1 MRKSAASLSLA
12 ALISGGGTNLQ
23 ALIDA
28 VQNRDL
34 AASIS
39 VVLSNNADA
48 WVFQRAR
55 AAGIPVEIL
64 DHGLYANREAYDDAL
79 RQVLDGY
86 DPDLIVLAGF
96 MRILSEKF
104 VQRYAGR
111 ILNIHPS
118 LLPKYTGLNTHAR
131 AIEAGES
138 MHGCAVH
145 FVTPTLDGG
154 PPIIQGAVAIRKG
167 DTPEELAARVLEIEH
182 KIYPEAVSM
191 IAAGRLEYKNEQAWL
206 DGEALTEPV
215 RWLDQV
221 LGSVTPS

>member
-1 MRKSAASLSLA
+1 MSLA

-28 VQNRDL
+28 VQKREI

-39 VVLSNNADA
+39 VVLSNNSNAGGL
-48 WVFQRAR
+48 QRAR
-55 AAGIPVEIL
+55 TAGIPVEIL
-64 DHGLYANREAYDDAL
+64 DHRLFANREAFDDAL
-79 RQVLDGY
+79 GQVLDNY
-86 DPDLIVLAGF
+86 SPDLIVLGGF

-104 VQRYAGR
+104 VRRYAGR

-118 LLPKYTGLNTHAR
+118 LLPKFTGLNTHAR

-138 MHGCAVH
+138 MHGCTVH

-154 PPIIQGAVAIRKG
+154 PPIIQGAVAIREG
-167 DTPEELAARVLEIEH
+167 DSPETLAERVLKIEH
-182 KIYPEAVSM
+182 RIYPEAVSM

-206 DGEALTEPV
+206 DGEALTEPLSF
-215 RWLDQV
+215 R
-221 LGSVTPS
+221 SH